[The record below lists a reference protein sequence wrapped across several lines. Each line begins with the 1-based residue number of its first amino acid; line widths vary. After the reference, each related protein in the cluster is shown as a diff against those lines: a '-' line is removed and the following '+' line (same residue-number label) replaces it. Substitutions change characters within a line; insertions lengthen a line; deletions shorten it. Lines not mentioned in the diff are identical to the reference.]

1 MTTTEFRSVYSKQGR
16 YDELLLPHIFDT
28 KTDVD
33 LVAERMKEHYGEPAE
48 RSLAVCDLG
57 CGTGRVTAAL
67 EPYAT
72 SLVGVDSS
80 EAMIRAITKQFPGSR
95 TVCADLPA
103 GIAELEPAMFDLVG
117 SFWAL
122 SYPIM
127 AYFEHLDPEGIT
139 ENLNEARATI
149 AARELINR
157 IIGLLKPGGRLIVEF
172 FDSDSPEQ
180 QVVSRLW
187 ERLAPPPG
195 GTRAFSRLLLL
206 DTLTRAA
213 RRGLGRV
220 RVDHFQ
226 GAALAKDADAARSWF
241 LHVHA
246 KSHDAILN
254 DPRTRADVETFI
266 TAHERTGGTVH
277 LPAGVYLIE
286 FTAAEVDH
294 A

>member
-16 YDELLLPHIFDT
+16 YGELLLPHIFGT

-33 LVAERMKEHYGEPAE
+33 LVADRMKEHYGEPAE
-48 RSLAVCDLG
+48 RTLAVCDLG
-57 CGTGRVTAAL
+57 CGTGRVTAPM
-67 EPYAT
+67 EPYAA

-80 EAMIRAITKQFPGSR
+80 EAMIRAFAERFPSSS

-103 GIAELEPAMFDLVG
+103 GISELEPASFDLVG
-117 SFWAL
+117 AFWSL

-127 AYFEHLDPEGIT
+127 AYFEHLNAEGIT

-149 AARELINR
+149 AARELINQ

-213 RRGLGRV
+213 RCGLGRV
-220 RVDHFQ
+220 RIDHFQ
-226 GAALAKDADAARSWF
+226 GTAFAEDANVACSWF

-246 KSHDAILN
+246 KSHDAILG
-254 DPRTRADVETFI
+254 DPRTRADVENFI
-266 TAHERTGGTVH
+266 TAHERPDGTVH

-286 FTAAEVDH
+286 FTAVRDDNG
-294 A
+294 

>member
-1 MTTTEFRSVYSKQGR
+1 MPETSFRSVYSQQGR
-16 YDELLLPHIFDT
+16 YDELLLPHIFGAA
-28 KTDVD
+28 TDVD
-33 LVAERMKEHYGEPAE
+33 LVAARMKEHYGEPGQ
-48 RSLAVCDLG
+48 RTLAVCDLG

-67 EPYAT
+67 EPYAA

-80 EAMIRAITKQFPGSR
+80 EAMIRAFTEEFPNAR

-103 GIAELEPAMFDLVG
+103 GIAELESDTFDVIG
-117 SFWAL
+117 AFWSL

-127 AYFEHLDPEGIT
+127 AYFERLDAEGIT
-139 ENLNEARATI
+139 ENLNEARAMI
-149 AARELINR
+149 AARELVNQILR
-157 IIGLLKPGGRLIVEF
+157 LLKPGGRLIVQF

-195 GTRAFSRLLLL
+195 GSRSFSRLLLL

-220 RVDHFQ
+220 RIDHFE
-226 GAALAKDADAARSWF
+226 GAALAKDANAARSWF

-246 KSHDAILN
+246 KTHEAILN

-266 TAHERTGGTVH
+266 TAHERNDGTVH

-286 FTAAEVDH
+286 FTAAEADH
-294 A
+294 V